1 MTFPALPFNSP
12 LMNELL
18 QAKERLL
25 SVRATLLQACRDV
38 EAQLGA
44 LDSLCAAAPAA
55 ETSAMPPPTSLF
67 ECPPVN
73 VQLAPAADF
82 VPASSLVIKAA
93 APAALDPQ
101 LEQATLEEL
110 NSALSK
116 AFAHIAGRPQ
126 W

>member
-1 MTFPALPFNSP
+1 MIFPALSSTAP
-12 LMNELL
+12 LMNELV
-18 QAKERLL
+18 QAKQRLL
-25 SVRATLLQACRDV
+25 SVRATLLQACRDL
-38 EAQLGA
+38 EFQIGT
-44 LDSLCAAAPAA
+44 LDSLCA
-55 ETSAMPPPTSLF
+55 TPPPAEAFGAQPPASLF
-67 ECPPVN
+67 ECQPAN

-82 VPASSLVIKAA
+82 TPASSLVIKAA

-116 AFAHIAGRPQ
+116 AFAHIAGRSQ